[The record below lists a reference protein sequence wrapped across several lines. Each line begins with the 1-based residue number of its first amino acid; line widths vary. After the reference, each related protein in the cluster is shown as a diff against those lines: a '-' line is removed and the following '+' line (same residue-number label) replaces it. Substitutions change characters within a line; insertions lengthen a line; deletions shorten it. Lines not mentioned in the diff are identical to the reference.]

1 MLFVGPLKSKEHCKY
16 FRIINWILV
25 VFLFVILFEFLVL
38 VILDKKVLKTE
49 LMKPKVALLVPT
61 LILQIYVVRIMHG
74 MCRKSLINVNKDEE
88 DEE

>member
-16 FRIINWILV
+16 FRIFNWILV
-25 VFLFVILFEFLVL
+25 VLLFVILFEFLIL
-38 VILDKKVLKTE
+38 IILDKKEFKKLI
-49 LMKPKVALLVPT
+49 MKPRMAYIVPA

-74 MCRKSLINVNKDEE
+74 MCRKSLINVNQDEE

>member
-16 FRIINWILV
+16 FRIVNWILV
-25 VFLFVILFEFLVL
+25 VLLFVILFEFLIL
-38 VILDKKVLKTE
+38 IILDKKEFKKLI
-49 LMKPKVALLVPT
+49 MKPRMAYIVPV

-74 MCRKSLINVNKDEE
+74 MCSKSLIDVNQDEE

>member
-16 FRIINWILV
+16 FRIVNWILV
-25 VFLFVILFEFLVL
+25 VLLFVILFEFLIL
-38 VILDKKVLKTE
+38 IILDKKEFKKLI
-49 LMKPKVALLVPT
+49 MKPRMAYIVPV

-74 MCRKSLINVNKDEE
+74 MCRKSLIDVNQDEE